1 MWCCGNKVVLQPPSV
16 VYPPLS
22 DNRPRLATRCK
33 ITWGDELLSREWLL
47 WMINCT
53 YVSPLAQ
60 SLFITPLLSVVYTL
74 SLSVDLELVKHI
86 KQPKLWVT
94 LRDGNYLIF
103 KDAPKIETIKAG
115 LKYIDINVLRRF
127 SAICTVMTLVHIS
140 TSDVPLVPIP
150 ILIRVPQNT
159 SPILAMRR
167 LSIC

>member
-1 MWCCGNKVVLQPPSV
+1 MYPIAILHMGVMW
-16 VYPPLS
+16 
-22 DNRPRLATRCK
+22 
-33 ITWGDELLSREWLL
+33 LLS
-47 WMINCT
+47 
-53 YVSPLAQ
+53 
-60 SLFITPLLSVVYTL
+60 
-74 SLSVDLELVKHI
+74 
-86 KQPKLWVT
+86 

>member
-1 MWCCGNKVVLQPPSV
+1 MGLWEEIF
-16 VYPPLS
+16 VYGFS
-22 DNRPRLATRCK
+22 
-33 ITWGDELLSREWLL
+33 I
-47 WMINCT
+47 
-53 YVSPLAQ
+53 
-60 SLFITPLLSVVYTL
+60 
-74 SLSVDLELVKHI
+74 
-86 KQPKLWVT
+86 T

-103 KDAPKIETIKAG
+103 KDAPKIETIKVG

-159 SPILAMRR
+159 SPMRR

>member
-1 MWCCGNKVVLQPPSV
+1 MWGQSSAEPCRTKYGNNVRQQHM
-16 VYPPLS
+16 
-22 DNRPRLATRCK
+22 AT
-33 ITWGDELLSREWLL
+33 TS
-47 WMINCT
+47 
-53 YVSPLAQ
+53 
-60 SLFITPLLSVVYTL
+60 
-74 SLSVDLELVKHI
+74 
-86 KQPKLWVT
+86 

-159 SPILAMRR
+159 SPILAVRR